1 MVSENAN
8 YITNKLTYKVM
19 VSENVNYITN
29 KLTYDDLNIVCQSY
43 EDNVSG
49 RFEKRKHEWVS

>member
-1 MVSENAN
+1 MVSENA
-8 YITNKLTYKVM
+8 
-19 VSENVNYITN
+19 NYITN